1 MSRPGRVSELQRKYR
16 VTLVGPTTLAA
27 VVNSLQMG
35 FRTLVIQKQTSQV
48 WRLVA
53 QINTDLGAF
62 QTAVE
67 RAEKKLAEAQSAME
81 SVGDRTRMLINH
93 LERSEKFTKTLDNT
107 GENE

>member
-1 MSRPGRVSELQRKYR
+1 M
-16 VTLVGPTTLAA
+16 TLVGPTTLAA

-67 RAEKKLAEAQSAME
+67 RAE
-81 SVGDRTRMLINH
+81 
-93 LERSEKFTKTLDNT
+93 RSWRKPSPPWSPWETVRGF
-107 GENE
+107 